1 MPATLFPAPTAATVP
16 SSRATRPLRRLACT
30 VCALWCVAL
39 APAAAQTA
47 RTPSPV
53 DLPPA
58 TVLQPAAPGPVV
70 SAPAW
75 VQPLERALAQ
85 AEADSRVRLGVYV
98 RDLETGASA
107 SFHGSEPWYLA
118 STVKVPV
125 AIAVLRGVERGDFT
139 LDTPLTLRAADYVD
153 GAGPTNS
160 RPVGAPLTVR
170 YLLEQMIIYSDNTA
184 SDMLIGLVGIG
195 TVNAVVQSLV
205 PRGFGR
211 ITLLAD
217 VRRHVYGVLT
227 PEAAHL
233 SGTDFLALRQQQ
245 RLHGD
250 AAARSALATLLRV
263 PERSLAPTDLASAY
277 ETYYAGGLNSGRL
290 DAYADLL
297 QALVEGRALDARHTA
312 YLLSVMERVKT
323 GPQRI
328 KAGLPPGARFAH
340 KTGTQRART
349 CDSGLVT
356 VPRSLP
362 ERRVLVVACTRGEPS
377 TARSDRALR
386 QVGIALCQSGLL
398 SDGRSHEPRCPTLPT
413 RASSPGAAPSGDAP
427 AARPHGTGGGAAPAA
442 DGAGD
447 DDA

>member
-1 MPATLFPAPTAATVP
+1 MPQTPASTLHRFRPAGPLRQLRLLACATSALWHIATGTAHAQAADAPSATL
-16 SSRATRPLRRLACT
+16 
-30 VCALWCVAL
+30 
-39 APAAAQTA
+39 
-47 RTPSPV
+47 
-53 DLPPA
+53 
-58 TVLQPAAPGPVV
+58 AAPS

-75 VQPLERALAQ
+75 VQPLERALARV
-85 AEADSRVRLGVYV
+85 EADSGVRIGVYV
-98 RDLETGASA
+98 RDLDTGASA
-107 SFHGSEPWYLA
+107 SLHGTEPWYLA
-118 STVKVPV
+118 SSVKVPV

-139 LDTPLTLRAADYVD
+139 LETPLTLRAADYVD

-160 RPVGAPLTVR
+160 RPVGTPLTVR

-184 SDMLIGLVGIG
+184 TDMLIGLVGIG

-211 ITLLAD
+211 ITSLAD

-227 PEAAHL
+227 PAASHL

-277 ETYYAGGLNSGRL
+277 ETYYATGLNSGHL

-323 GPQRI
+323 GTQRI

-356 VPRSLP
+356 VPRSHPGPRL
-362 ERRVLVVACTRGEPS
+362 LVVACTRGEPS

-398 SDGRSHEPRCPTLPT
+398 SDGRSHEPRCPTLPSRST
-413 RASSPGAAPSGDAP
+413 GATTPGDAP
-427 AARPHGTGGGAAPAA
+427 AARPPGAGGGAAPA
-442 DGAGD
+442 DGAVD

>member
-1 MPATLFPAPTAATVP
+1 MPQIPASPRPLFRPA
-16 SSRATRPLRRLACT
+16 RPLRQLRLLACAT
-30 VCALWCVAL
+30 SALWHIATGTAHAQAAD
-39 APAAAQTA
+39 APSATLTA
-47 RTPSPV
+47 PS
-53 DLPPA
+53 
-58 TVLQPAAPGPVV
+58 

-75 VQPLERALAQ
+75 VQPLERALARV
-85 AEADSRVRLGVYV
+85 EADSGVRIGVYV
-98 RDLETGASA
+98 RDLDTGASA
-107 SFHGSEPWYLA
+107 SLHGTEPWYLA
-118 STVKVPV
+118 SSVKVPV

-139 LDTPLTLRAADYVD
+139 LETPLTLRAADYVD
-153 GAGPTNS
+153 GAGPTNG
-160 RPVGAPLTVR
+160 RAVGTPLTVR

-184 SDMLIGLVGIG
+184 TDMLIGLVGIG

-211 ITLLAD
+211 ITSLAD

-227 PEAAHL
+227 PAASHL

-277 ETYYAGGLNSGRL
+277 ETYYATGLNSGHL

-323 GPQRI
+323 GTQRI

-356 VPRSLP
+356 VPRSHP
-362 ERRVLVVACTRGEPS
+362 GPRVLVVACTRGEPS

-398 SDGRSHEPRCPTLPT
+398 SDGRPHEPRCPTLPSRST
-413 RASSPGAAPSGDAP
+413 GNTPPGDAP
-427 AARPHGTGGGAAPAA
+427 AARPPGAGGGAAPA
-442 DGAGD
+442 DGAVD

>member
-1 MPATLFPAPTAATVP
+1 MPSAFRTRSRYASVRPLWQAARAWTASALVLAAGGPAQAQPDTAPAT
-16 SSRATRPLRRLACT
+16 
-30 VCALWCVAL
+30 
-39 APAAAQTA
+39 
-47 RTPSPV
+47 
-53 DLPPA
+53 
-58 TVLQPAAPGPVV
+58 PGPI
-70 SAPAW
+70 APW
-75 VQPLERALAQ
+75 VRPLERALAQ
-85 AEADSRVRLGVYV
+85 AEASSGVRIGVHV

-107 SFHGSEPWYLA
+107 SLHATEPWYLA
-118 STVKVPV
+118 SSVKVPV

-153 GAGPTNS
+153 GAGATNS

-170 YLLEQMIIYSDNTA
+170 YLLEQMIVYSDNTA

-205 PRGFGR
+205 PAGIGR
-211 ITLLAD
+211 ITALAD

-227 PEAAHL
+227 PQADHL
-233 SGTDFLALRQQQ
+233 SGPDFLALRQQQ

-250 AAARSALATLLRV
+250 AAARAALAHLLQL
-263 PERSLAPTDLASAY
+263 PERSLAPASLASAY

-297 QALVEGRALDARHTA
+297 EALVAGRALDARHTA

-323 GPQRI
+323 GTQRI
-328 KAGLPPGARFAH
+328 KAGLPAGARFAH

-349 CDSGLVT
+349 CDSGLIT
-356 VPRSLP
+356 VPHPAR

-398 SDGRSHEPRCPTLPT
+398 SDGRSHEPRCPTLPS
-413 RASSPGAAPSGDAP
+413 RSAGPGFPADAP
-427 AARPHGTGGGAAPAA
+427 AVRPPAAGGGAAPA
-442 DGAGD
+442 DGAVD

>member
-1 MPATLFPAPTAATVP
+1 MPQIPASPRPLFRPA
-16 SSRATRPLRRLACT
+16 RPLRQLRLLACAT
-30 VCALWCVAL
+30 SALWHIATGTAHAQAADAPSATL
-39 APAAAQTA
+39 TAPA
-47 RTPSPV
+47 
-53 DLPPA
+53 
-58 TVLQPAAPGPVV
+58 

-75 VQPLERALAQ
+75 VQPLERSLARV
-85 AEADSRVRLGVYV
+85 EADSGVRIGVYV
-98 RDLETGASA
+98 RDLDTGASA
-107 SFHGSEPWYLA
+107 SLHGTEPWYLA
-118 STVKVPV
+118 SSVKVPV

-139 LDTPLTLRAADYVD
+139 LETPLTLRAADYVD

-160 RPVGAPLTVR
+160 RPVGTPLTVR
-170 YLLEQMIIYSDNTA
+170 YLLEQMIVYSDNTA
-184 SDMLIGLVGIG
+184 TDMLIGLVGIG

-211 ITLLAD
+211 ITSLAD

-227 PEAAHL
+227 PAASHL

-245 RLHGD
+245 RLRGD

-277 ETYYAGGLNSGRL
+277 ETYYATGLNSGHL

-323 GPQRI
+323 GTQRI

-356 VPRSLP
+356 VPRSHP
-362 ERRVLVVACTRGEPS
+362 GPRVLVVACTRGEPS

-398 SDGRSHEPRCPTLPT
+398 SDGRPHEPRCPTLPSRST
-413 RASSPGAAPSGDAP
+413 GNTPPGDAP
-427 AARPHGTGGGAAPAA
+427 AARPPGAGGGAAPA
-442 DGAGD
+442 DGAVD